1 MKVILSVVSG
11 PRKGEKKDFEEADL
25 FIVGR
30 SPDCTFVV
38 PDDPFLSRHHFLL
51 EANPPEMT
59 LQDLGSRNGTIV
71 NEMKIGGRSADE
83 TPEAAKDRC
92 RERISLKNGD
102 VVKVGKTEI
111 RVTLEQPAS
120 CVECGAVIEEEQKK
134 AAEFIGGTYLCPP
147 CRKKAA
153 EKNRP
158 APPEPPPTLGI
169 VPDRAAPAA
178 AKPVKREPTDVL
190 NEILRQDPTV
200 AENNPAA
207 VIEQIFKEIFGAKA
221 QEQFPVIGGY
231 KITKLLGKG
240 GFGAVYLAEVQKTGK
255 TVALKTM
262 LQTKKPNEKGQLMFR
277 REIDICR
284 SLKHPHNIDLI
295 EYGESSGIHYFALEF
310 MNGGSVWDLMGEGR
324 RKIPYTEALPIML
337 QSLEGLAHAHKQG
350 IIHRDLK
357 PPNLL
362 ISRQGNGSMTV
373 KVSDLGLAKSFKKA
387 GMTKQSITVT
397 GSFCGSPPYMAP
409 EHITNY
415 RFVKPPTEVFGMAA
429 TFYHIRTGKTVW
441 NVRSMNDLLALLE
454 AAIIPVRDVEN
465 SIPLKVA
472 EVIDRALSRQEE
484 KRYRDAGEFL
494 AALKKAV

>member
-1 MKVILSVVSG
+1 MI
-11 PRKGEKKDFEEADL
+11 
-25 FIVGR
+25 
-30 SPDCTFVV
+30 
-38 PDDPFLSRHHFLL
+38 
-51 EANPPEMT
+51 
-59 LQDLGSRNGTIV
+59 
-71 NEMKIGGRSADE
+71 NERKIGGRSADE
-83 TPEAAKDRC
+83 TPEAAKERC
-92 RERISLKNGD
+92 KERIVLQNGD
-102 VVKVGKTEI
+102 VLKVGKTEI
-111 RVTLEQPAS
+111 EVKLELPAS
-120 CVECGAVIEEEQKK
+120 CVECGTEIEDSRKK
-134 AAEFIGGTYLCPP
+134 AAEFIGGTYLCEA

-158 APPEPPPTLGI
+158 APIEPPPTLGI
-169 VPDRAAPAA
+169 VPQKAAPVAVTPA
-178 AKPVKREPTDVL
+178 QPAGKDPNDIL
-190 NEILRQDPTV
+190 NKILRQDPTI

-221 QEQFPVIGGY
+221 QEEFPTIGGY
-231 KITKLLGKG
+231 KITKILGKG
-240 GFGAVYLAEVQKTGK
+240 GFGAVYLAEVEKTGK

-262 LQTKKPNEKGQLMFR
+262 LQTKKPNERGQLMFK
-277 REIDICR
+277 REIEVCKG
-284 SLKHPHNIDLI
+284 LKHPHIIDII

-324 RKIPYTEALPIML
+324 RKINYGEAVPIML

-362 ISRQGNGSMTV
+362 ISKQGSGAMTV

-387 GMTKQSITVT
+387 GMTRQSITVT

-415 RFVKPPTEVFGMAA
+415 RFVKPPTDVFEMAA
-429 TFYHIRTGKTVW
+429 TFYHILTGRTVW
-441 NVRSMNDLLALLE
+441 NVKSMNDLLALLE
-454 AAIIPVRDVEN
+454 EKIVPIRDMESSV
-465 SIPLKVA
+465 PPKVA

-494 AALKKAV
+494 QAMKRAV